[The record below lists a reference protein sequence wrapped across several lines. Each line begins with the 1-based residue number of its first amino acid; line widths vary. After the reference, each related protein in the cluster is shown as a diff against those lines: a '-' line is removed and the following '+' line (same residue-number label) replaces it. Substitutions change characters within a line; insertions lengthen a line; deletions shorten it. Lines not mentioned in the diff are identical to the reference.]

1 MSFRNTIT
9 NLTPYFT
16 SNFNKNTN
24 APLPATQSRW
34 GLSKTLENLTPD
46 FTNFGENIGNTVKN
60 LTPDFTNFGENIGDT
75 VKNITSDFTSK
86 ANVEGT
92 KSFLQFNG
100 IIAKFAFLLLVLIIF
115 ILALRLGTTILSAL
129 FTPPENVS
137 LVNGLKDGKHMV
149 VIPQNPNVKGS
160 KPILRSKNNRE
171 GLVFTW
177 SVWIMIDDFT
187 YKQNEY
193 KHVFHKGNDD
203 INLTNEPIGMNYP
216 NNGPGLYI
224 TPNTNNLVV
233 VMNTFDNINEE
244 VIVKDIPLNKWVN
257 VIIRVDEQKNLD
269 VYINGRLARRHVL
282 SSVPKQ
288 NYGDIYV
295 NMNGGYSGYLSSL
308 RYFADSL
315 GIGEIQSIV
324 DEGPNLRAAANS
336 QLRDTDA
343 NYLSTKW
350 FFQN

>member
-1 MSFRNTIT
+1 MSLIKYVLQR
-9 NLTPYFT
+9 LYF
-16 SNFNKNTN
+16 F
-24 APLPATQSRW
+24 
-34 GLSKTLENLTPD
+34 
-46 FTNFGENIGNTVKN
+46 
-60 LTPDFTNFGENIGDT
+60 
-75 VKNITSDFTSK
+75 
-86 ANVEGT
+86 
-92 KSFLQFNG
+92 
-100 IIAKFAFLLLVLIIF
+100 
-115 ILALRLGTTILSAL
+115 
-129 FTPPENVS
+129 
-137 LVNGLKDGKHMV
+137 
-149 VIPQNPNVKGS
+149 
-160 KPILRSKNNRE
+160 
-171 GLVFTW
+171 
-177 SVWIMIDDFT
+177 
-187 YKQNEY
+187 
-193 KHVFHKGNDD
+193 FHKGNDD